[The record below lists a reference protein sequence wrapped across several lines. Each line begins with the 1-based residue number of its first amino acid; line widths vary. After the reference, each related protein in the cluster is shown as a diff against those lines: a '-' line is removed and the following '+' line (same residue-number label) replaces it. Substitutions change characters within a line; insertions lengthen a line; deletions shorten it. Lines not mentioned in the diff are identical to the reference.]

1 MDAAIAKGKIGE
13 SAFSGD
19 FLSRASLDEVVA
31 DLRGCPFEPEEVSG
45 VLDRFSLQDCFGGI
59 TKEEVLETMFHIHE

>member
-1 MDAAIAKGKIGE
+1 MDAAIAEGKTGE
-13 SAFSGD
+13 ITFSGY
-19 FLSRASLDEVVA
+19 FLSRESLDEVVA
-31 DLRGCPFEPEEVSG
+31 DLRGCPFEPEAVSG